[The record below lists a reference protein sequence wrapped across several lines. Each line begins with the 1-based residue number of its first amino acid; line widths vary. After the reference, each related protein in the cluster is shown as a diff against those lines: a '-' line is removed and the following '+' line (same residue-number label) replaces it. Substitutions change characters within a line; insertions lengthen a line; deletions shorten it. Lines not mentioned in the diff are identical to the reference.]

1 MSDHNRKPRMSSDLN
16 IFKQPKSFYLI
27 FSIEFWERF
36 GFYGMQAI
44 LTVYMVKILGMN
56 ESSSFVLFGA
66 FSALVF
72 GFVAAG
78 GWIGDKVIGTKRA
91 ITLGAIILMVGY
103 LLLGLSTTKAH
114 LGGETLIYIA
124 MGFITVGNGLFKA
137 NPSSLL
143 SKAYEDNDPRLDGA
157 FTMYYMAINLGSF
170 FSMILTPMVAER
182 VGYGMAFGVSVIGL
196 AITVVN
202 FMLCQKML
210 KQIGSPADLQP
221 IKKGRLSLVIVG
233 SLIASLVCSYLL
245 QNLFFAHLILVMAG
259 LMIVTFY
266 FKEAFSMT
274 GLERQKMLVAF
285 VLMLQGVV
293 FFVLYFQMPTSL
305 NFFAIHNV
313 DPNLLGFR
321 FEPEQFQAL
330 NPFWIMIGSP
340 ILAVLYGKLGER
352 FSMPFKFAM
361 GMGLCAL
368 SFLVL
373 SWSTGFANHQGIISA
388 NWLVL
393 SYAFQSIGE
402 LLVSGLGLA
411 MVAQLVPQRM
421 MGFAM
426 GMWFLTSATAAVVAG
441 WVASLTSVPEQMTTT
456 QESLTIYGDVFG
468 KIGYVT
474 AGITVIT
481 FLIAPMLTKICQGN
495 VDVSLE
501 PAEA

>member
-1 MSDHNRKPRMSSDLN
+1 MSDLN

-66 FSALVF
+66 FSALVY

-78 GWIGDKVIGTKRA
+78 GWIGDKVIGTKRT
-91 ITLGAIILMVGY
+91 ITLGAIILMLGY

-114 LGGETLIYIA
+114 LGGDTFIYIA

-143 SKAYEDNDPRLDGA
+143 SKVYEDNDPRLDGA

-170 FSMILTPMVAER
+170 ISMILTPMVAER
-182 VGYGMAFGVSVIGL
+182 AGYGMAFGVSAIGL

-210 KQIGSPADLQP
+210 RNVGSPADLKPVQ
-221 IKKGRLSLVIVG
+221 KRRLSLVVLG
-233 SLIASLVCSYLL
+233 SLVASFASSYLL
-245 QNLFFAHLILVMAG
+245 QNLFFAHAILVLAG
-259 LMIVTFY
+259 LTILACYFRETFL
-266 FKEAFSMT
+266 MT

-313 DPNLLGFR
+313 NPQLWGIHV
-321 FEPEQFQAL
+321 EPEQFQAL
-330 NPFWIMIGSP
+330 NPFWIMLVSP
-340 ILAVLYGKLGER
+340 ILAIIYGKLGER
-352 FSMPFKFAM
+352 LAMPFKFAI

-373 SWSTGFANHQGIISA
+373 SWGTGFANSQGIISA
-388 NWLVL
+388 NWLVI

-426 GMWFLTSATAAVVAG
+426 GMWFLTSATAAIVAG
-441 WVASLTSVPEQMTTT
+441 WVASLTSVPEHINTPA
-456 QESLTIYGDVFG
+456 ESLAIYSDVFG
-468 KIGYVT
+468 NIGYIT
-474 AGITVIT
+474 ASITVIT
-481 FLIAPMLTKICQGN
+481 FLAAPMLTKICQGQVEVN
-495 VDVSLE
+495 LE